1 MMNYQEISPSERL
14 KPYVKCYYLYAS
26 SSAASFVDTVFP
38 SGYTEIIFNLGS
50 GKWQTY
56 AADQFVTTPEIE
68 LWGQIIKPLTV
79 RSIGKN
85 TMLGIRFFSHAMSC
99 FIEENIDS
107 LNNQVVD
114 FKDLSWNVVAPVH
127 SKLLETTAL
136 DKRIM
141 FVEEF
146 LLNRLSLCKKKH
158 DKVAVVNNIMHE
170 LKQEDFFDN
179 IENVASRYGFTSRYL
194 QKLFL
199 QYTGLTP
206 KLYTKINR
214 FQNSLRL
221 VTQNNTTLTSIAY
234 DCGYFDQSHFIREF
248 KSFTGLTPSGYT
260 SAGPSI
266 TFAITNN

>member
-1 MMNYQEISPSERL
+1 MMNYREISPGERL
-14 KPYVKCYYLYAS
+14 KPYVKCYYLYES
-26 SSAASFVDTVFP
+26 SSENSFVDTVFP
-38 SGYTEIIFNLGS
+38 SGYTEIIFNLGT
-50 GKWQTY
+50 GQWQTFT
-56 AADQFVTTPEIE
+56 ADQFVTTPSIE

-99 FIEENIDS
+99 FVENNIDS
-107 LNNQVVD
+107 LNNQVID
-114 FKDLSWNVVAPVH
+114 FKDLTGNVVGTLH
-127 SKLLETTAL
+127 SKLLETSAL
-136 DKRIM
+136 DKRIAL
-141 FVEEF
+141 VEDF
-146 LLNRLSLCKKKH
+146 LLNRLSLCKRKH
-158 DKVAVVNNIMHE
+158 GKIAVLNNIMHE
-170 LKQEDFFDN
+170 LKQENFFDN
-179 IENVASRYGFTSRYL
+179 IENVASRYGITSRYL

-221 VTQNNTTLTSIAY
+221 VTQSNTSLTSIAY

-260 SAGPSI
+260 STGSPI
-266 TFAITNN
+266 TLALENN